1 MRRPTQRQARPGTRH
16 SDWPAPWRTQYRSRF
31 RPEPKRLLDL
41 TLGSVLLALAA
52 PALAAATVALVIS
65 RPPGGVFVRDYRA
78 GRKGHPFLLRTL
90 RTRRFRLDLLSR
102 LPQVVRGRLSLVGPA
117 PLKIGSPG
125 SAAPWRG
132 LVRPGLTGLAQVR
145 RHSRLPW
152 DEATLLDQHYVEH
165 HWIGLDLA
173 ILARTLPALLIARAR
188 ERAASGVRPGF
199 RPGLRPGAWPR
210 PRPYARL
217 YGRPN
222 ALALVRPR
230 AGSSAG
236 HGQGPLSDTD
246 HRSRGYIAAR

>member
-1 MRRPTQRQARPGTRH
+1 MRRRTQRHQTRSGTRH
-16 SDWPAPWRTQYRSRF
+16 SDWPAPWRTQYRSRL

-41 TLGSVLLALAA
+41 TLGSVLLVLAA
-52 PALAAATVALVIS
+52 PALIAATLALAMS
-65 RPPGGVFVRDYRA
+65 RPPGGVFVRDYRT
-78 GRKGHPFLLRTL
+78 GLKGHPFILRTL

-102 LPQVVRGRLSLVGPA
+102 LPLVVRGRLSLVGPA

-173 ILARTLPALLIARAR
+173 ILARTLPALLIARAHA
-188 ERAASGVRPGF
+188 RAASGVRPD
-199 RPGLRPGAWPR
+199 AWPR
-210 PRPYARL
+210 TRPYARL
-217 YGRPN
+217 YSRPN

-230 AGSSAG
+230 AGSSDRR
-236 HGQGPLSDTD
+236 GQGPLSDTD
-246 HRSRGYIAAR
+246 HRSRRYIAAR